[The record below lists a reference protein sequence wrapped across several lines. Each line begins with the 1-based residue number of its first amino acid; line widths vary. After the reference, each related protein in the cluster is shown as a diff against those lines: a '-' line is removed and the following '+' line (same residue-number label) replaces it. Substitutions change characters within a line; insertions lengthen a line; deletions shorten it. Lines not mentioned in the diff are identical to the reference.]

1 MDNSDTVWS
10 FYKYPPPDSGS
21 CCDSLRMERAQ
32 LLIQLTAVEKKNLS
46 DMAAYQFPLR
56 TGVMSASGGGS
67 VTLNRRRVIFL
78 TFSVIETVLL
88 VLRACLL
95 IPPVRC

>member
-1 MDNSDTVWS
+1 
-10 FYKYPPPDSGS
+10 
-21 CCDSLRMERAQ
+21 MERAP
-32 LLIQLTAVEKKNLS
+32 LLIQLTAVEKKLS

-78 TFSVIETVLL
+78 TFSVIETVFTSL
-88 VLRACLL
+88 VGLSF
-95 IPPVRC
+95 ITTG